1 MHGYLIEALFMFC
14 RKKPSTQAGQIEV
27 NVGEPNQTSSQPEI
41 TARTRKVCSLL
52 IMYVI
57 KI

>member
-1 MHGYLIEALFMFC
+1 LQ
-14 RKKPSTQAGQIEV
+14 KKPSTQAGQIEV

-57 KI
+57 KIYWLYILSI

>member
-1 MHGYLIEALFMFC
+1 LQ
-14 RKKPSTQAGQIEV
+14 KKPSTQAGQIEV
-27 NVGEPNQTSSQPEI
+27 NVAEPIQTSSQAEI
-41 TARTRKVCSLL
+41 TTPARKVFSLL